1 MSNEENKEQ
10 QNQPKG
16 FNPKVLLI
24 WLAILAAI
32 IGLVM
37 AQSGEIAPSQRALS
51 SVDDLISAAKE
62 DRIEKAVIQSD
73 PKGGEEWYVVN
84 GKVLNPAFEVD
95 ENQYKTLPF
104 VVKGRITE
112 SEYKDLRSLLGSRLL
127 EEPSSTIWTDLI
139 FSLLPFLLIIGL
151 LYFLFVRQ
159 LRMAGKGALNFG
171 KSKAKMLTREN
182 EKVVFKDVAGCDEAK
197 EEVSEIVDFLKDP
210 KRFRKIGGTIPK
222 GVLMVGPPGTGKT
235 LLAKA
240 VAGEAEVPFFSISGS
255 DFVEMFVGV
264 GAARVRDMFEQGRK
278 SAPCL
283 IFIDEIDAVGR
294 QRGAGLGGGNDE
306 REQTLNSLLVEMDGF
321 DGHEGVII
329 IAATNRPDVLDN
341 ALLRPGR
348 FDRQVVIDLPDLE
361 GREAILKVHAK
372 KIKLSEDV
380 ELKSLARATAG
391 FSGADLAN
399 LLNEGALIAA
409 RRRKK
414 VVERI
419 DLDDAREK
427 ISFGRERRRVMDD
440 EDRKIIAYHEAGHAI
455 VQAKIDDGLL
465 PIHKVTIIPRGQ
477 SLGSTMFTPKKDILN
492 HSKRR
497 VLNQICCAMG
507 GRAAEEIEIGDIT
520 SGAAGDIRM
529 ATNIARSMV
538 CDWGMSDLGMI
549 SFGDKQDQVFLGKE
563 LSRAQNYSEETAQ
576 KIDIAIKT
584 IIDDQYSR
592 ARKILEDNIDALH
605 TSAEALLEHET
616 IEGKHIH
623 EILDEGKIIS
633 PIINSSPKSED
644 EENDATET
652 DENTK
657 EQDSKEDD
665 LDLVCNLQV
674 SLRNIGYKILVNFL
688 TSLYFVPSY
697 EQAPKFQAP
706 WWTNEKEKCIEKVRE
721 SRTFA

>member
-1 MSNEENKEQ
+1 MDKNKNDNKESQ
-10 QNQPKG
+10 SKG
-16 FNPKVLLI
+16 FHPKVLLI
-24 WLAILAAI
+24 WLAVLAAI

-37 AQSGEIAPSQRALS
+37 AQSGEITSGQLS
-51 SVDDLISAAKE
+51 IASIDELITAAKQ
-62 DRIEKAVIQSD
+62 DRVDKAIIQSD
-73 PKGGEEWYVVN
+73 PKGGEEWYVIQ
-84 GKVLNPAFEVD
+84 GKIQNPAFEID

-104 VVKGRITE
+104 VVKGRVTE
-112 SEYKDLRSLLGSRLL
+112 SEYRTLRELLGTRLR
-127 EEPSSTIWTDLI
+127 EEPSSTIWTDLL

-159 LRMAGKGALNFG
+159 LRMAGKGALSFG
-171 KSKAKMLTREN
+171 KSKAKLLTREN
-182 EKVVFKDVAGCDEAK
+182 EKVVFNDVAGCEESK
-197 EEVSEIVDFLKDP
+197 EEVAEIVDFLKDP
-210 KRFRKIGGTIPK
+210 KRFRKIGGKIPK

-240 VAGEAEVPFFSISGS
+240 VAGEADVPFFSISGS

-278 SAPCL
+278 NAPCL

-321 DGHEGVII
+321 DGHEGIII
-329 IAATNRPDVLDN
+329 IAATNRPDVLDS

-380 ELKSLARATAG
+380 ELRSLARASAG

-414 VVERI
+414 CVEPI

-427 ISFGRERRRVMDD
+427 ISFGRERRRVMDE

-497 VLNQICCAMG
+497 MLNQVCCAMG
-507 GRAAEEIEIGDIT
+507 GRAAEEIEIGDVT

-538 CDWGMSDLGMI
+538 CDWGMSELGMI

-563 LSRAQNYSEETAQ
+563 LSRAQNYSEETAR
-576 KIDIAIKT
+576 KIDSAIKE
-584 IIDDQYSR
+584 IIDQQYER
-592 ARKILEDNIDALH
+592 AKQLLTDHIDALH
-605 TSAEALLEHET
+605 ASANALLEFET

-623 EILDEGKIIS
+623 EILDHGHIIS
-633 PIINSSPKSED
+633 EVIKSSPDSSNSDESDEKS
-644 EENDATET
+644 DAKQE
-652 DENTK
+652 
-657 EQDSKEDD
+657 SKEEKKDS
-665 LDLVCNLQV
+665 LDPGTDV
-674 SLRNIGYKILVNFL
+674 IG
-688 TSLYFVPSY
+688 
-697 EQAPKFQAP
+697 APA
-706 WWTNEKEKCIEKVRE
+706 
-721 SRTFA
+721 

>member
-1 MSNEENKEQ
+1 MLVVALFNVFSSGSNLTSSKEVSYSEFLIEVE
-10 QNQPKG
+10 KG
-16 FNPKVLLI
+16 NVSAVKLDGER
-24 WLAILAAI
+24 I
-32 IGLVM
+32 IVRDS
-37 AQSGEIAPSQRALS
+37 SGNTYQ
-51 SVDDLISAAKE
+51 
-62 DRIEKAVIQSD
+62 VIQPSGASTVQ
-73 PKGGEEWYVVN
+73 K
-84 GKVLNPAFEVD
+84 L
-95 ENQYKTLPF
+95 ENAGVEIQA
-104 VVKGRITE
+104 VKQEKSGFM
-112 SEYKDLRSLLGSRLL
+112 SSL
-127 EEPSSTIWTDLI
+127 
-139 FSLLPFLLIIGL
+139 SLWLPFLLIIGIWI
-151 LYFLFVRQ
+151 FLMN
-159 LRMAGKGALNFG
+159 RMQGGGRGGAMGFG
-171 KSKAKMLTREN
+171 KSKAKLLT
-182 EKVVFKDVAGCDEAK
+182 EKHGKVTFNDVAGIDEAK
-197 EEVSEIVDFLKDP
+197 DELEEIVDFLKDP
-210 KRFRKIGGTIPK
+210 QKFGRLGGKIPK
-222 GVLMVGPPGTGKT
+222 GALLVGPPGTGKT
-235 LLAKA
+235 LLARA
-240 VAGEAEVPFFSISGS
+240 IAGEAGVPFFTISGS

-264 GAARVRDMFEQGRK
+264 GASRVRDMFEQGRK
-278 SAPCL
+278 HAPCI

-361 GREAILKVHAK
+361 GREQILKVHAK
-372 KIKLSEDV
+372 KIKLCEDV
-380 ELKSLARATAG
+380 ELASLARATSG

-409 RRRKK
+409 RRRKSA
-414 VVERI
+414 VERI

-455 VQAKIDDGLL
+455 VQAVVDDGLL

-507 GRAAEEIEIGDIT
+507 GRAAEEIEIGDVT

-576 KIDIAIKT
+576 KIDLAIKNV
-584 IIDDQYSR
+584 IDDQYDRS
-592 ARKILEDNIDALH
+592 KGILNDKIDALH
-605 TSAEALLEHET
+605 ATAEALLEYET
-616 IEGKHIH
+616 IEGKHVH
-623 EILDEGKIIS
+623 EILEHGKIIS
-633 PIINSSPKSED
+633 EVIKVVEKQEKEEEKAEEKSPEADQED
-644 EENDATET
+644 EI
-652 DENTK
+652 
-657 EQDSKEDD
+657 EDID
-665 LDLVCNLQV
+665 PGSEPAGL
-674 SLRNIGYKILVNFL
+674 
-688 TSLYFVPSY
+688 P
-697 EQAPKFQAP
+697 A
-706 WWTNEKEKCIEKVRE
+706 
-721 SRTFA
+721 

>member
-1 MSNEENKEQ
+1 VENNKKDDSDGQ
-10 QNQPKG
+10 AKG
-16 FNPKVLLI
+16 FQPKVLLI
-24 WLAILAAI
+24 WLAVLAAI

-37 AQSGEIAPSQRALS
+37 VQSGEITPSQLS
-51 SVDDLISAAKE
+51 ISSIDDLITAAKQ
-62 DRIEKAVIQSD
+62 DRVDKAIIQSD
-73 PKGGEEWYVVN
+73 PKGGEDWYIIQ
-84 GKVLNPAFEVD
+84 GKIQNPAFEID

-104 VVKGRITE
+104 VVKGRVTE
-112 SEYKDLRSLLGSRLL
+112 SDYKELRDLLGTRFR
-127 EEPSSTIWTDLI
+127 EEPSSTIWTELL

-159 LRMAGKGALNFG
+159 LRMAGKGALSFG
-171 KSKAKMLTREN
+171 KSKAKLLTREN
-182 EKVVFKDVAGCDEAK
+182 EKIVFNNVAGCDEAK

-210 KRFRKIGGTIPK
+210 KRFRKIGGKIPK

-240 VAGEAEVPFFSISGS
+240 VAGEADVPFFSISGS

-278 SAPCL
+278 NAPCL

-321 DGHEGVII
+321 DGHEGIII

-348 FDRQVVIDLPDLE
+348 FDRQVMIDLPDLE
-361 GREAILKVHAK
+361 GRDAILKVHAK
-372 KIKLSEDV
+372 KIKLSEEV

-414 VVERI
+414 HVEPI

-455 VQAKIDDGLL
+455 VQAKTDDGLL

-497 VLNQICCAMG
+497 MLNQVCCAMG
-507 GRAAEEIEIGDIT
+507 GRAAEEIEIGDVT

-538 CDWGMSDLGMI
+538 CDWGMSELGMI

-563 LSRAQNYSEETAQ
+563 LSRAQNYSEETAR
-576 KIDIAIKT
+576 KIDSSIKE
-584 IIDDQYSR
+584 IIDLQYDR
-592 ARKILEDNIDALH
+592 AKKILTENIESLH
-605 TSAEALLEHET
+605 AAANALLEFET
-616 IEGKHIH
+616 VEGKHIH
-623 EILDEGKIIS
+623 EIIDHGKIIS
-633 PIINSSPKSED
+633 EITKSSEKNSEEKENEDSSESA
-644 EENDATET
+644 NDTTE
-652 DENTK
+652 K
-657 EQDSKEDD
+657 EQDSIDPGAEP
-665 LDLVCNLQV
+665 
-674 SLRNIGYKILVNFL
+674 IGA
-688 TSLYFVPSY
+688 T
-697 EQAPKFQAP
+697 A
-706 WWTNEKEKCIEKVRE
+706 
-721 SRTFA
+721 

>member
-1 MSNEENKEQ
+1 MTNEDNKDSR
-10 QNQPKG
+10 NQPKG

-37 AQSGEIAPSQRALS
+37 AQSGEITPSQRALN

-62 DRIEKAVIQSD
+62 DRIEKAIIQSD
-73 PKGGEEWYVVN
+73 AKGGEEWYTVN

-104 VVKGRITE
+104 IVKGRITE
-112 SEYKDLRSLLGSRLL
+112 SEYKELRALLGSRLI
-127 EEPSSTIWTDLI
+127 EEPSSTIWTDLL

-159 LRMAGKGALNFG
+159 LRNAGKGALNFG

-182 EKVVFKDVAGCDEAK
+182 EKIVFKDVAGCDEAK
-197 EEVSEIVDFLKDP
+197 EEVSEIVDFLKEP

-240 VAGEAEVPFFSISGS
+240 VAGEADVPFFSISGS

-372 KIKLSEDV
+372 KIKLCEDV
-380 ELKSLARATAG
+380 DLNSLARASVG

-427 ISFGRERRRVMDD
+427 ISFGRERRRAMDD

-455 VQAKIDDGLL
+455 VQAEIDDGLL

-497 VLNQICCAMG
+497 VINQICCAMG

-584 IIDDQYSR
+584 IIDDQYTR
-592 ARKILEDNIDALH
+592 AKQILEDKVDALH
-605 TSAEALLEHET
+605 ASAEALLEHET

-623 EILDEGKIIS
+623 EILEHGKILS
-633 PIINSSPKSED
+633 PIINSNDQNIATDDVDAKESE
-644 EENDATET
+644 
-652 DENTK
+652 K
-657 EQDSKEDD
+657 EVSGSDVKKEDID
-665 LDLVCNLQV
+665 TGVEPA
-674 SLRNIGYKILVNFL
+674 G
-688 TSLYFVPSY
+688 
-697 EQAPKFQAP
+697 APA
-706 WWTNEKEKCIEKVRE
+706 
-721 SRTFA
+721 

>member
-1 MSNEENKEQ
+1 MDKNTNENKDI
-10 QNQPKG
+10 QPKG
-16 FNPKVLLI
+16 FHPKVLLI
-24 WLAILAAI
+24 WLAVLAAI

-37 AQSGEIAPSQRALS
+37 AQSGEISPGQLS
-51 SVDDLISAAKE
+51 IASIDELITAAKQ
-62 DRIEKAVIQSD
+62 DRVDKAIIQSD
-73 PKGGEEWYVVN
+73 PKGGEEWYVIQ
-84 GKVLNPAFEVD
+84 GKIQNPAFEID

-104 VVKGRITE
+104 VVKGRVTE
-112 SEYKDLRSLLGSRLL
+112 SEYRELRELLGTRLR
-127 EEPSSTIWTDLI
+127 EEPSSTIWTDLL

-159 LRMAGKGALNFG
+159 LRMAGKGALSFG
-171 KSKAKMLTREN
+171 KSKAKLLTREN
-182 EKVVFKDVAGCDEAK
+182 EKIVFNDVAGCEEAK

-210 KRFRKIGGTIPK
+210 KRFRKIGGKIPK

-240 VAGEAEVPFFSISGS
+240 VAGEADVPFFSISGS

-321 DGHEGVII
+321 DGHEGIII

-380 ELKSLARATAG
+380 ELRNLARASAG

-414 VVERI
+414 SVEPI

-455 VQAKIDDGLL
+455 VQAKIDDGIL

-497 VLNQICCAMG
+497 MLNQVCCAMG
-507 GRAAEEIEIGDIT
+507 GRAAEEIEIGDVT

-538 CDWGMSDLGMI
+538 CDWGMSELGMI

-576 KIDIAIKT
+576 KIDSAIKE
-584 IIDDQYSR
+584 IIDQQYDR
-592 ARKILEDNIDALH
+592 AKNLLTEHIDALH
-605 TSAEALLEHET
+605 ASAQALLEYET

-623 EILDEGKIIS
+623 EILEHGKIIS
-633 PIINSSPKSED
+633 EVIKSTPDSS
-644 EENDATET
+644 NT
-652 DENTK
+652 DE
-657 EQDSKEDD
+657 
-665 LDLVCNLQV
+665 
-674 SLRNIGYKILVNFL
+674 
-688 TSLYFVPSY
+688 
-697 EQAPKFQAP
+697 A
-706 WWTNEKEKCIEKVRE
+706 EKESEAKEEPKKEKPEPLEPGAEAVG
-721 SRTFA
+721 APA

>member
-1 MSNEENKEQ
+1 MDKNNNDNKESQ
-10 QNQPKG
+10 SKG
-16 FNPKVLLI
+16 FHPKVLLI
-24 WLAILAAI
+24 WLAVLAAI

-37 AQSGEIAPSQRALS
+37 AQSGEITSGQLS
-51 SVDDLISAAKE
+51 IASIDELITAAKQ
-62 DRIEKAVIQSD
+62 DRVDKAIIQSD
-73 PKGGEEWYVVN
+73 PKGGEEWYVIQ
-84 GKVLNPAFEVD
+84 GKIQNPAFEID

-104 VVKGRITE
+104 VVKGRVTE
-112 SEYKDLRSLLGSRLL
+112 SEYRTLRELLGTRLR
-127 EEPSSTIWTDLI
+127 EEPSSTIWTDLL

-159 LRMAGKGALNFG
+159 LRMAGKGALSFG
-171 KSKAKMLTREN
+171 KSKAKLLTREN
-182 EKVVFKDVAGCDEAK
+182 EKVVFNDVAGCEESK
-197 EEVSEIVDFLKDP
+197 EEVAEIVDFLKDP
-210 KRFRKIGGTIPK
+210 KRFRKIGGKIPK

-240 VAGEAEVPFFSISGS
+240 VAGEADVPFFSISGS

-278 SAPCL
+278 NAPCL

-321 DGHEGVII
+321 DGHEGIII
-329 IAATNRPDVLDN
+329 IAATNRPDVLDS

-380 ELKSLARATAG
+380 QLRSLARASAG

-414 VVERI
+414 CVEPI

-427 ISFGRERRRVMDD
+427 ISFGRERRRVMDE

-497 VLNQICCAMG
+497 MLNQVCCAMG
-507 GRAAEEIEIGDIT
+507 GRAAEEIEIGDVT

-538 CDWGMSDLGMI
+538 CDWGMSELGMI

-563 LSRAQNYSEETAQ
+563 LSRAQNYSEETAR
-576 KIDIAIKT
+576 KIDSAIKE
-584 IIDDQYSR
+584 IIDQQYER
-592 ARKILEDNIDALH
+592 AKQLLTDHIDALH
-605 TSAEALLEHET
+605 ASANALLEFET

-623 EILDEGKIIS
+623 EILDHGHIIS
-633 PIINSSPKSED
+633 EVIKSSPDSSNSDESDEKS
-644 EENDATET
+644 DAKQE
-652 DENTK
+652 
-657 EQDSKEDD
+657 SKEEKKDS
-665 LDLVCNLQV
+665 LDPGTDV
-674 SLRNIGYKILVNFL
+674 IG
-688 TSLYFVPSY
+688 
-697 EQAPKFQAP
+697 APA
-706 WWTNEKEKCIEKVRE
+706 
-721 SRTFA
+721 

>member
-1 MSNEENKEQ
+1 VDKNKNDNKE
-10 QNQPKG
+10 NQPKG
-16 FNPKVLLI
+16 FHPKVLLI
-24 WLAILAAI
+24 WLAVLAAI

-37 AQSGEIAPSQRALS
+37 AQSGEITSGQLS
-51 SVDDLISAAKE
+51 IASIDELITAAKQ
-62 DRIEKAVIQSD
+62 DRVDKAIIQSD
-73 PKGGEEWYVVN
+73 PKGGEEWYVIQ
-84 GKVLNPAFEVD
+84 GKIQNPAFEID

-104 VVKGRITE
+104 VVKGRVTE
-112 SEYKDLRSLLGSRLL
+112 SEYRTLRELLGTRLR
-127 EEPSSTIWTDLI
+127 EEPSSTIWTDLL

-159 LRMAGKGALNFG
+159 LRMAGKGALSFG
-171 KSKAKMLTREN
+171 KSKAKLLTREN
-182 EKVVFKDVAGCDEAK
+182 EKIVFNDVAGCEESK
-197 EEVSEIVDFLKDP
+197 EEVAEIVDFLKDP
-210 KRFRKIGGTIPK
+210 KRFRKIGGKIPK

-240 VAGEAEVPFFSISGS
+240 VAGEADVPFFSISGS

-278 SAPCL
+278 NAPCL

-321 DGHEGVII
+321 DGHEGIII

-380 ELKSLARATAG
+380 ELRSLARASAG

-414 VVERI
+414 CVEPI

-427 ISFGRERRRVMDD
+427 ISFGRERRRVMDE

-497 VLNQICCAMG
+497 MLNQVCCAMG
-507 GRAAEEIEIGDIT
+507 GRAAEEIEIGDVT

-538 CDWGMSDLGMI
+538 CDWGMSELGMI

-563 LSRAQNYSEETAQ
+563 LSRAQNYSEETAR
-576 KIDIAIKT
+576 KIDSAIKE
-584 IIDDQYSR
+584 IIDQQYER
-592 ARKILEDNIDALH
+592 AKQILTDNIDALH
-605 TSAEALLEHET
+605 ASANALLEYET
-616 IEGKHIH
+616 IEGKHVH
-623 EILDEGKIIS
+623 EILEHGHIIS
-633 PIINSSPKSED
+633 EVVKTSPDNSNSDESEEKSD
-644 EENDATET
+644 AKEE
-652 DENTK
+652 
-657 EQDSKEDD
+657 SKEEKKDS
-665 LDLVCNLQV
+665 LDPGTDV
-674 SLRNIGYKILVNFL
+674 IG
-688 TSLYFVPSY
+688 
-697 EQAPKFQAP
+697 APA
-706 WWTNEKEKCIEKVRE
+706 
-721 SRTFA
+721 

>member
-1 MSNEENKEQ
+1 MDNKPDKDSEEKS
-10 QNQPKG
+10 KS
-16 FNPKVLLI
+16 FHPKVLLI
-24 WLAILAAI
+24 WLGVLAAI
-32 IGLVM
+32 IGLAM
-37 AQSGEIAPSQRALS
+37 MQSKEMTPSHS
-51 SVDDLISAAKE
+51 TINSVNDLINEAKE
-62 DRIEKAVIQSD
+62 GRIEQAVIESD
-73 PKGGEEWYVVN
+73 PKGGEEWYTIQGN
-84 GKVLNPAFEVD
+84 FKNPAYLATSNED
-95 ENQYKTLPF
+95 EYQLLPF
-104 VVKGRITE
+104 FVKGRVTE
-112 SEYKDLRSLLGSRLL
+112 SEYKELRSLLGGKLR
-127 EEPSSTIWTDLI
+127 ENPSSTIWTDLL

-171 KSKAKMLTREN
+171 KSKAKLLTREN
-182 EKVVFKDVAGCDEAK
+182 EKILFSNVAGCDEAK

-210 KRFRKIGGTIPK
+210 KRFRKVGGKIPK

-240 VAGEAEVPFFSISGS
+240 VAGEADVPFFSISGS

-321 DGHEGVII
+321 DGHEGIII

-372 KIKLSEDV
+372 KIKLSDDV
-380 ELKSLARATAG
+380 DLNSLARATAG

-409 RRRKK
+409 RRHKK
-414 VVERI
+414 MAERI

-427 ISFGRERRRVMDD
+427 ISFGTERRRVMDD

-455 VQAKIDDGLL
+455 VQAIVDDGLL

-497 VLNQICCAMG
+497 VLNQVCCAMG
-507 GRAAEEIEIGDIT
+507 GRAAEEIEIGDVT

-538 CDWGMSDLGMI
+538 CDWGMSKLGMI

-576 KIDIAIKT
+576 KIDYEIKK
-584 IIDDQYSR
+584 IIDDQYDR
-592 ARKILEDNIDALH
+592 AKKILNENIEALH
-605 TSAEALLEHET
+605 KTADALLEHET

-623 EILDEGKIIS
+623 EILDQGEITS
-633 PIINSSPKSED
+633 PIVKSTPLNQKNEESEEKSEEKD
-644 EENDATET
+644 
-652 DENTK
+652 
-657 EQDSKEDD
+657 DSKESEKD
-665 LDLVCNLQV
+665 NL
-674 SLRNIGYKILVNFL
+674 G
-688 TSLYFVPSY
+688 TGPEPMGVP
-697 EQAPKFQAP
+697 A
-706 WWTNEKEKCIEKVRE
+706 
-721 SRTFA
+721 

>member
-1 MSNEENKEQ
+1 MENKSNKDGEDK
-10 QNQPKG
+10 PKN
-16 FNPKVLLI
+16 FHPKVLLI

-32 IGLVM
+32 IGLAMV
-37 AQSGEIAPSQRALS
+37 QSQEITPSHSSINSVGE
-51 SVDDLISAAKE
+51 LILEAKE
-62 DRIEKAVIQSD
+62 GRIEKAVIESD
-73 PKGGEEWYVVN
+73 PKGGDEWYSIQGN
-84 GKVLNPAFEVD
+84 FKNPAYIASTSED
-95 ENQYKTLPF
+95 EYQTLPF
-104 VVKGRITE
+104 FVTGRVTE
-112 SEYKDLRSLLGSRLL
+112 SEYKELRDILGDKLN
-127 EEPSSTIWTDLI
+127 EKPSSTIWTDLL

-171 KSKAKMLTREN
+171 KSKAKLLSREN
-182 EKVVFKDVAGCDEAK
+182 EKIVFDNVAGCDEAK

-210 KRFRKIGGTIPK
+210 KRFRKIGGKIPK

-240 VAGEAEVPFFSISGS
+240 VAGEADVPFFSISGS

-380 ELKSLARATAG
+380 DLNSLARATAG

-414 VVERI
+414 MAERI

-427 ISFGRERRRVMDD
+427 ISFGTERKRVMDD

-455 VQAKIDDGLL
+455 VQAVVDDGLL

-497 VLNQICCAMG
+497 VLNQVCCAMG
-507 GRAAEEIEIGDIT
+507 GRAAEEIEIGDVT

-538 CDWGMSDLGMI
+538 CDWGMSELGMI

-576 KIDIAIKT
+576 KIDYAIKD
-584 IIDDQYSR
+584 IIDVQYER
-592 ARKILEDNIDALH
+592 AKKILNENIDALH
-605 TSAEALLEHET
+605 TSANALLEHET

-623 EILDEGKIIS
+623 EIIDQGKIVS
-633 PIINSSPKSED
+633 PIIKSIPLSQEGKKAD
-644 EENDATET
+644 
-652 DENTK
+652 K
-657 EQDSKEDD
+657 SKEEKAEDKSKEGD
-665 LDLVCNLQV
+665 LGTDPEPVG
-674 SLRNIGYKILVNFL
+674 I
-688 TSLYFVPSY
+688 P
-697 EQAPKFQAP
+697 A
-706 WWTNEKEKCIEKVRE
+706 
-721 SRTFA
+721 

>member
-1 MSNEENKEQ
+1 VDKNNNDNKESQ
-10 QNQPKG
+10 SKG
-16 FNPKVLLI
+16 FHPKVLLI
-24 WLAILAAI
+24 WLAVLAAI

-37 AQSGEIAPSQRALS
+37 AQSGEITSGQLS
-51 SVDDLISAAKE
+51 IASIDELITAAKQ
-62 DRIEKAVIQSD
+62 DRVDKAIIQSD
-73 PKGGEEWYVVN
+73 PKGGEEWYVIQ
-84 GKVLNPAFEVD
+84 GKIQNPAFEID

-104 VVKGRITE
+104 VVKGRVTE
-112 SEYKDLRSLLGSRLL
+112 SDYRTLRELLGTRLR
-127 EEPSSTIWTDLI
+127 EEPSSTIWTDLL

-159 LRMAGKGALNFG
+159 LRMAGKGALSFG
-171 KSKAKMLTREN
+171 KSKAKLLTREN
-182 EKVVFKDVAGCDEAK
+182 EKVVFNDVAGCEESK
-197 EEVSEIVDFLKDP
+197 EEVAEIVDFLKDP
-210 KRFRKIGGTIPK
+210 KRFRKIGGKIPK

-240 VAGEAEVPFFSISGS
+240 VAGEADVPFFSISGS

-278 SAPCL
+278 NAPCL

-321 DGHEGVII
+321 DGHEGIII
-329 IAATNRPDVLDN
+329 IAATNRPDVLDS

-380 ELKSLARATAG
+380 ELRSLARASAG

-414 VVERI
+414 CVEPI

-427 ISFGRERRRVMDD
+427 ISFGRERRRVMDE

-497 VLNQICCAMG
+497 MLNQVCCAMG
-507 GRAAEEIEIGDIT
+507 GRAAEEIEIGDVT

-538 CDWGMSDLGMI
+538 CDWGMSELGMI

-563 LSRAQNYSEETAQ
+563 LSRAQNYSEETAR
-576 KIDIAIKT
+576 KIDSAIKE
-584 IIDDQYSR
+584 IIDQQYER
-592 ARKILEDNIDALH
+592 AKQLLTDHIDALH
-605 TSAEALLEHET
+605 ASANALLEFET

-623 EILDEGKIIS
+623 EILDHGHIIS
-633 PIINSSPKSED
+633 EVIKSSPDSSNSDESDEKS
-644 EENDATET
+644 DAKQE
-652 DENTK
+652 
-657 EQDSKEDD
+657 SKEEKKDS
-665 LDLVCNLQV
+665 LDPGTDV
-674 SLRNIGYKILVNFL
+674 IG
-688 TSLYFVPSY
+688 
-697 EQAPKFQAP
+697 APA
-706 WWTNEKEKCIEKVRE
+706 
-721 SRTFA
+721 

>member
-1 MSNEENKEQ
+1 MFLVSNDDKKDQPE
-10 QNQPKG
+10 QPKT

-37 AQSGEIAPSQRALS
+37 SQSGEITSSQRALS
-51 SVDDLISAAKE
+51 TVDDLISAAKE
-62 DRIEKAVIQSD
+62 DQIEKAVIQSD

-84 GKVLNPAFEVD
+84 GKVQNPAFELD
-95 ENQYKTLPF
+95 ETQYKTLPF

-112 SEYKDLRSLLGSRLL
+112 SEYKDLRSLLGNRLV
-127 EEPSSTIWTDLI
+127 EEPSSTIWTDLL
-139 FSLLPFLLIIGL
+139 FSLLPFLLIIGI

-171 KSKAKMLTREN
+171 KSKAKLLTREN
-182 EKVVFKDVAGCDEAK
+182 EKIVFKDVAGCDEAK
-197 EEVSEIVDFLKDP
+197 EEVAEIVDFLKDP

-278 SAPCL
+278 NAPCL

-380 ELKSLARATAG
+380 ELNSLARATAG

-427 ISFGRERRRVMDD
+427 ISFGR
-440 EDRKIIAYHEAGHAI
+440 GT
-455 VQAKIDDGLL
+455 QTGN
-465 PIHKVTIIPRGQ
+465 G
-477 SLGSTMFTPKKDILN
+477 
-492 HSKRR
+492 
-497 VLNQICCAMG
+497 
-507 GRAAEEIEIGDIT
+507 
-520 SGAAGDIRM
+520 
-529 ATNIARSMV
+529 
-538 CDWGMSDLGMI
+538 
-549 SFGDKQDQVFLGKE
+549 
-563 LSRAQNYSEETAQ
+563 
-576 KIDIAIKT
+576 
-584 IIDDQYSR
+584 
-592 ARKILEDNIDALH
+592 
-605 TSAEALLEHET
+605 
-616 IEGKHIH
+616 
-623 EILDEGKIIS
+623 
-633 PIINSSPKSED
+633 
-644 EENDATET
+644 
-652 DENTK
+652 
-657 EQDSKEDD
+657 
-665 LDLVCNLQV
+665 
-674 SLRNIGYKILVNFL
+674 
-688 TSLYFVPSY
+688 
-697 EQAPKFQAP
+697 
-706 WWTNEKEKCIEKVRE
+706 
-721 SRTFA
+721 

>member
-10 QNQPKG
+10 ENQPKG

-127 EEPSSTIWTDLI
+127 EEPSSTIWTDLL

-380 ELKSLARATAG
+380 ELNSLARATAG

-592 ARKILEDNIDALH
+592 ARKILEDNIEALH
-605 TSAEALLEHET
+605 TSADALLEHET

-633 PIINSSPKSED
+633 AIINSSLKSDD
-644 EENDATET
+644 EEDDAKEA
-652 DENTK
+652 DEDTK

-665 LDLVCNLQV
+665 LDPGVQPA
-674 SLRNIGYKILVNFL
+674 G
-688 TSLYFVPSY
+688 VP
-697 EQAPKFQAP
+697 A
-706 WWTNEKEKCIEKVRE
+706 
-721 SRTFA
+721 

>member
-1 MSNEENKEQ
+1 MENNKKDDSDGQ
-10 QNQPKG
+10 AKG
-16 FNPKVLLI
+16 FQPKVLLI
-24 WLAILAAI
+24 WLAVLAAI

-37 AQSGEIAPSQRALS
+37 AQSGEITPSQLS
-51 SVDDLISAAKE
+51 ISSIDDLITAAKQ
-62 DRIEKAVIQSD
+62 DRVDKAIIQSD
-73 PKGGEEWYVVN
+73 PKGGEDWYTIQ
-84 GKVLNPAFEVD
+84 GKIQNPAFEID

-104 VVKGRITE
+104 VVKGRVTE
-112 SEYKDLRSLLGSRLL
+112 SDYKELRDLLGTRLR
-127 EEPSSTIWTDLI
+127 EEPSSTIWTELL

-159 LRMAGKGALNFG
+159 LRMAGKGALSFG
-171 KSKAKMLTREN
+171 KSKAKLLTREN
-182 EKVVFKDVAGCDEAK
+182 EKIVFNNVAGCDEAK

-210 KRFRKIGGTIPK
+210 KRFRKIGGKIPK

-240 VAGEAEVPFFSISGS
+240 VAGEADVPFFSISGS

-278 SAPCL
+278 NAPCL

-321 DGHEGVII
+321 DGHEGIII

-348 FDRQVVIDLPDLE
+348 FDRQVMIDLPDLE

-372 KIKLSEDV
+372 KIKLSEEV

-414 VVERI
+414 HVEPI

-427 ISFGRERRRVMDD
+427 ISFGRERRRVMYD

-455 VQAKIDDGLL
+455 VQAKTDDGLL

-497 VLNQICCAMG
+497 MLNQVCCAMG
-507 GRAAEEIEIGDIT
+507 GRAAEEIEIGDVT

-538 CDWGMSDLGMI
+538 CDWGMSELGMI

-563 LSRAQNYSEETAQ
+563 LSRAQNYSEETAR
-576 KIDIAIKT
+576 KIDSSIKE
-584 IIDDQYSR
+584 IIDQQYDR
-592 ARKILEDNIDALH
+592 AKQILTENIDSLH
-605 TSAEALLEHET
+605 AAANALLEFET

-623 EILDEGKIIS
+623 EIIEHGKITSEITK
-633 PIINSSPKSED
+633 SSEKSSEEKENEDSSESANDKSE
-644 EENDATET
+644 E
-652 DENTK
+652 K
-657 EQDSKEDD
+657 QDSIDPGAEP
-665 LDLVCNLQV
+665 
-674 SLRNIGYKILVNFL
+674 IGA
-688 TSLYFVPSY
+688 T
-697 EQAPKFQAP
+697 A
-706 WWTNEKEKCIEKVRE
+706 
-721 SRTFA
+721 

>member
-37 AQSGEIAPSQRALS
+37 AQSGEITPSQRALS

-127 EEPSSTIWTDLI
+127 EEPSSTIWTDLL

-329 IAATNRPDVLDN
+329 IAATNGPDVLDN

-592 ARKILEDNIDALH
+592 ARKILEDNIEALH

-623 EILDEGKIIS
+623 EILEHGHITSEVVK
-633 PIINSSPKSED
+633 SSPDNSNSDESDEKSD
-644 EENDATET
+644 AKEE
-652 DENTK
+652 TK
-657 EQDSKEDD
+657 EEKKDS
-665 LDLVCNLQV
+665 LDPGTDV
-674 SLRNIGYKILVNFL
+674 IG
-688 TSLYFVPSY
+688 
-697 EQAPKFQAP
+697 APA
-706 WWTNEKEKCIEKVRE
+706 
-721 SRTFA
+721 

>member
-1 MSNEENKEQ
+1 VDKNKNENKDS
-10 QNQPKG
+10 QPKG
-16 FNPKVLLI
+16 FHPKVLLI
-24 WLAILAAI
+24 WLAVLAAI

-37 AQSGEIAPSQRALS
+37 AQSGEITPGQLS
-51 SVDDLISAAKE
+51 IASIDELITAAKQ
-62 DRIEKAVIQSD
+62 DRVDKAIIQSD
-73 PKGGEEWYVVN
+73 PKGGEEWYVIQ
-84 GKVLNPAFEVD
+84 GKIQNPAFEID

-104 VVKGRITE
+104 VVKGRVTE
-112 SEYKDLRSLLGSRLL
+112 SEYRELRELLGTRLR
-127 EEPSSTIWTDLI
+127 EEPSSTIWTDLL

-159 LRMAGKGALNFG
+159 LRMAGKGALSFG
-171 KSKAKMLTREN
+171 KSKAKLLTREN
-182 EKVVFKDVAGCDEAK
+182 EKIVFNDVAGCEEAK

-210 KRFRKIGGTIPK
+210 KRFRKIGGKIPK

-240 VAGEAEVPFFSISGS
+240 VAGEADVPFFSISGS

-321 DGHEGVII
+321 DGHEGIII

-380 ELKSLARATAG
+380 ELRNLARASAG

-414 VVERI
+414 FVEPI

-455 VQAKIDDGLL
+455 VQAKIDDGIL

-497 VLNQICCAMG
+497 MLNQVCCAMG
-507 GRAAEEIEIGDIT
+507 GRAAEEIEIGDVT

-538 CDWGMSDLGMI
+538 CDWGMSELGMI

-576 KIDIAIKT
+576 KIDSAIKE
-584 IIDDQYSR
+584 IIDQQYDR
-592 ARKILEDNIDALH
+592 AKNLLTEHIDALH
-605 TSAEALLEHET
+605 ASAQALLEYET

-623 EILDEGKIIS
+623 EILEHGKIIS
-633 PIINSSPKSED
+633 EVIKSTPDSSD
-644 EENDATET
+644 T
-652 DENTK
+652 DK
-657 EQDSKEDD
+657 
-665 LDLVCNLQV
+665 
-674 SLRNIGYKILVNFL
+674 
-688 TSLYFVPSY
+688 
-697 EQAPKFQAP
+697 A
-706 WWTNEKEKCIEKVRE
+706 EKESEAKEEPKKENSEPLEPGAEAVG
-721 SRTFA
+721 APA

>member
-1 MSNEENKEQ
+1 MENKSPTPPEEPTRSF
-10 QNQPKG
+10 QPKI
-16 FNPKVLLI
+16 LLI

-32 IGLVM
+32 VMLVVS
-37 AQSGEIAPSQRALS
+37 QSGTSNTPAGSLS
-51 SVDDLISAAKE
+51 TIDDFLKAVE
-62 DRIEKAVIQSD
+62 NERIEEATIQSN
-73 PKGGEEWYVVN
+73 PKGGEEWYVIS
-84 GKVLNPAFEVD
+84 GKFSNPSFD
-95 ENQYKTLPF
+95 PQSSDDYQTLGF
-104 VVKGRITE
+104 MVEGRVTE
-112 SEYKDLRSLLGSRLL
+112 SDYKKLRNDLGDRLK
-127 EEPSSTIWTDLI
+127 ESPSSTLWTDLL

-182 EKVVFKDVAGCDEAK
+182 EKIVFKDVAGCDEAK

-210 KRFRKIGGTIPK
+210 KRFRKIGGKIPK

-240 VAGEAEVPFFSISGS
+240 VAGEADVPFFSISGS

-372 KIKLSEDV
+372 KIKLSDDV
-380 ELKSLARATAG
+380 ELISLARATAG

-455 VQAKIDDGLL
+455 VQAVVDDGLL

-492 HSKRR
+492 QSKRR
-497 VLNQICCAMG
+497 VLNQVCCAMG
-507 GRAAEEIEIGDIT
+507 GRAAEEIEIGDVT

-576 KIDIAIKT
+576 KIDVAIKQV
-584 IIDDQYSR
+584 IDDQYNR
-592 ARKILEDNIDALH
+592 AKKILEDNISALH
-605 TSAEALLEHET
+605 ASAEALLEHET
-616 IEGKHIH
+616 IEGKHVH
-623 EILDEGKIIS
+623 EILEHGKILS
-633 PIINSSPKSED
+633 PVITSKPD
-644 EENDATET
+644 ET
-652 DENTK
+652 D
-657 EQDSKEDD
+657 D
-665 LDLVCNLQV
+665 LE
-674 SLRNIGYKILVNFL
+674 SGE
-688 TSLYFVPSY
+688 TS
-697 EQAPKFQAP
+697 APKDAEEEKGDDVNPGGEPAGAP
-706 WWTNEKEKCIEKVRE
+706 
-721 SRTFA
+721 A

>member
-1 MSNEENKEQ
+1 VDKNTNENKDS
-10 QNQPKG
+10 QPKG
-16 FNPKVLLI
+16 FHPKVLLI
-24 WLAILAAI
+24 WLAVLAAI

-37 AQSGEIAPSQRALS
+37 AQSGEITPGQLS
-51 SVDDLISAAKE
+51 IASIDELITAAKQ
-62 DRIEKAVIQSD
+62 DRVDKAIIQSD
-73 PKGGEEWYVVN
+73 PKGGEEWYVIQ
-84 GKVLNPAFEVD
+84 GKIQNPAFEID

-104 VVKGRITE
+104 VVKGRVTE
-112 SEYKDLRSLLGSRLL
+112 SEYRELRELLGTRLR
-127 EEPSSTIWTDLI
+127 EEPSSTIWTDLL

-159 LRMAGKGALNFG
+159 LRMAGKGALSFG
-171 KSKAKMLTREN
+171 KSKAKLLTREN
-182 EKVVFKDVAGCDEAK
+182 EKIVFNDVAGCEEAK

-210 KRFRKIGGTIPK
+210 KRFRKIGGKIPK

-240 VAGEAEVPFFSISGS
+240 VAGEADVPFFSISGS

-321 DGHEGVII
+321 DGHEGIII

-380 ELKSLARATAG
+380 ELRNLARASAG

-414 VVERI
+414 FVEPI

-455 VQAKIDDGLL
+455 VQAKIDDGIL

-497 VLNQICCAMG
+497 MLNQVCCAMG
-507 GRAAEEIEIGDIT
+507 GRAAEEIEIGDVT

-538 CDWGMSDLGMI
+538 CDWGMSELGMI

-576 KIDIAIKT
+576 KIDSAIKE
-584 IIDDQYSR
+584 IIDQQYDR
-592 ARKILEDNIDALH
+592 AKNLLTEHIDALH
-605 TSAEALLEHET
+605 ASAQALLEYET

-623 EILDEGKIIS
+623 EILEHGKIIS
-633 PIINSSPKSED
+633 EVIKSTPDSSD
-644 EENDATET
+644 T
-652 DENTK
+652 DE
-657 EQDSKEDD
+657 
-665 LDLVCNLQV
+665 
-674 SLRNIGYKILVNFL
+674 
-688 TSLYFVPSY
+688 
-697 EQAPKFQAP
+697 A
-706 WWTNEKEKCIEKVRE
+706 EKESEAKEEPKKEKPEPLEPGAEAVG
-721 SRTFA
+721 APA